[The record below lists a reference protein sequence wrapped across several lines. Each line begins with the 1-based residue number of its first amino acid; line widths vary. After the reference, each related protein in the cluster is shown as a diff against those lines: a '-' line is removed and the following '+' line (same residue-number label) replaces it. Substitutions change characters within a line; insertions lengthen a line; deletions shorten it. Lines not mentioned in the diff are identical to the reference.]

1 MVIADIGDWTAG
13 LGLARAELGSG
24 ARVVVRRDGDIRAS
38 IATVGGQEF
47 EDVPELL
54 AEIGGDLGRVELGAE
69 VAVLDD
75 ALLAAVGRPSRVVGI
90 GLNYP
95 LHAQETGRAT
105 ASHAAIFAKWA
116 SSLTAPYAD
125 ITLPPE
131 SAHVD
136 YEAELVAVIGRR
148 ARRVSLE
155 EADHVVF
162 GYTVANDVSVRDYQR
177 HTSQVM
183 AGKAWDRL
191 TPVGPVIVPARAV
204 GGVHPDLRITGTLD
218 GEIVQRDRT
227 SSLQFSVAEL
237 VAYISTMT
245 ELQPGDLILTGT
257 PAGAGFLRTPSL
269 RLAEGS
275 VFEARIEGIGAVR
288 NRFVADPSVPR
299 EPLEERR
306 G

>member
-13 LGLARAELGSG
+13 FGLARAELDCGV
-24 ARVVVRRDGDIRAS
+24 RVVVRRDGDTRSS
-38 IATVGGQEF
+38 IATVGGREF

-69 VAVLDD
+69 TAVSDQ
-75 ALLAAVGRPSRVVGI
+75 ALLPAVGRPSRVVGI

-95 LHAQETGRAT
+95 LHSQETGRA
-105 ASHAAIFAKWA
+105 AGSYPAIFAKWA

-125 ITLPPE
+125 VTLPPE
-131 SAHVD
+131 SAHID
-136 YEAELVAVIGRR
+136 YEAEMVVVIGRR

-155 EADHVVF
+155 EAQHVVF
-162 GYTVANDVSVRDYQR
+162 GYAVANDVSVRDYQR

-183 AGKAWDRL
+183 AGKAWDGL
-191 TPVGPVIVPARAV
+191 TPVGPVIVPASAV
-204 GGVHPDLRITGTLD
+204 GGAQPDLQITGTLD
-218 GEIVQRDRT
+218 GEVVQRDRT

-237 VAYISTMT
+237 VAYLSTMS

-257 PAGAGFLRTPSL
+257 PAGTGFMREPPLH
-269 RLAEGS
+269 LAEGS
-275 VFEARIEGIGAVR
+275 VFEARVEGIGAVR
-288 NRFVADPSVPR
+288 NRFVVDPS
-299 EPLEERR
+299 LAQHLSEESR